1 MKKCKWYLFVC
12 FTCLAFHAC
21 QSDIETIE
29 AKNEYG
35 QLERFE
41 RRKTDF
47 AKAGLYQRFHQDGHL
62 VEEAHF
68 VNDTLHGERKFFFP
82 NGKVERIE
90 HHQHGVMHGK
100 YEQFYESGQLQLA
113 QEFVNGVLE
122 GISTAWFPNGQK
134 KETVTL
140 RNNEENGPFKEWY
153 ANGRQKAE
161 GNYLEGDNEHGTL
174 KLYDTL
180 GQLERVLECQRGACQ
195 TTWVRE

>member
-1 MKKCKWYLFVC
+1 M
-12 FTCLAFHAC
+12 
-21 QSDIETIE
+21 
-29 AKNEYG
+29 
-35 QLERFE
+35 ERFE

-134 KETVTL
+134 KKRLLCATTRRTALSKNGMQTV
-140 RNNEENGPFKEWY
+140 GKKP
-153 ANGRQKAE
+153 KA
-161 GNYLEGDNEHGTL
+161 
-174 KLYDTL
+174 
-180 GQLERVLECQRGACQ
+180 
-195 TTWVRE
+195 TTSKAIMNTAL